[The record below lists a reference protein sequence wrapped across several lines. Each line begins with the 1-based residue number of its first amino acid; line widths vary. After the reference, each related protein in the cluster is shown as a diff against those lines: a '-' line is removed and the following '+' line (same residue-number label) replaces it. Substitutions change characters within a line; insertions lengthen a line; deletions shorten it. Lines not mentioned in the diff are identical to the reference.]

1 MNKQLFKK
9 RESAQ
14 GPAACSITKRDAGT
28 RLEFP
33 SILPLT
39 WNWPSSLHK
48 APASALHKSSQ
59 IYSISPKMG
68 TEVSPEN
75 VLFSNP
81 SWGRHQGS
89 NSAQCINSGVP
100 WRALSNSFSLSPPSP
115 STIPSWFLPKIPPLN
130 IYSLL
135 FRSQASSR
143 LAFPK
148 HALSH
153 ASPGVLCNTQ
163 VPPGLCPRD

>member
-1 MNKQLFKK
+1 
-9 RESAQ
+9 
-14 GPAACSITKRDAGT
+14 
-28 RLEFP
+28 
-33 SILPLT
+33 
-39 WNWPSSLHK
+39 
-48 APASALHKSSQ
+48 
-59 IYSISPKMG
+59 MG

-89 NSAQCINSGVP
+89 NSAQCRNSGVP

-115 STIPSWFLPKIPPLN
+115 STIPSWFLPEIPPLN
-130 IYSLL
+130 VYSLL

-148 HALSH
+148 HVLSR
-153 ASPGVLCNTQ
+153 ASPGVLCNTEI
-163 VPPGLCPRD
+163 PPGLCLRDYDSKGLGRGPVCSIECKMSQRRDNSLSFCFIHFTVKSPTSEQVPFWEWVLKSNL